1 MSATPGRGRWRYP
14 ACAAV
19 LGGLLLGGGQAPV
32 PAPAP
37 APTPA
42 PAATVRHLAPGEAAG
57 VLGAQVV
64 SAKGE
69 QLGRIIDVLVD
80 QRGHPRA
87 AVIDF
92 GGYMGIGNRKIA
104 VDWKS
109 LHFAAGKP
117 NSPVMLD
124 LTADQIKAT
133 PDYKEGA
140 SNPAA
145 VAAPKPAATSPP
157 APPPSPAAPSP
168 AAPPPATPPAQP

>member
-1 MSATPGRGRWRYP
+1 MSATRGRWRYP
-14 ACAAV
+14 AGAAV

-32 PAPAP
+32 PAPAS

-42 PAATVRHLAPGEAAG
+42 
-57 VLGAQVV
+57 QVV
-64 SAKGE
+64 SSKGE

-117 NSPVMLD
+117 DSPVVLD

-140 SNPAA
+140 SKPAA

-157 APPPSPAAPSP
+157 APAPSPPAPSP
-168 AAPPPATPPAQP
+168 AAPPPAAPPPAAPPAQP

>member
-1 MSATPGRGRWRYP
+1 MSATRGRWRYP
-14 ACAAV
+14 ARAAV

-32 PAPAP
+32 PAP
-37 APTPA
+37 TPA
-42 PAATVRHLAPGEAAG
+42 PAVTVRHLAPGEAAG

-117 NSPVMLD
+117 DSPVVLD

-140 SNPAA
+140 SKPAA

-157 APPPSPAAPSP
+157 APSP
-168 AAPPPATPPAQP
+168 AAPPPAAPPPAAPPAQP

>member
-1 MSATPGRGRWRYP
+1 MSATRGRWRYP
-14 ACAAV
+14 ARAAV

-32 PAPAP
+32 PAP
-37 APTPA
+37 TPA
-42 PAATVRHLAPGEAAG
+42 PAVTVRHLAPGEAAG

-117 NSPVMLD
+117 DSPVVLD

-140 SNPAA
+140 SKPAA

-157 APPPSPAAPSP
+157 APSP
-168 AAPPPATPPAQP
+168 AAPPPAAPPPAAPPPAAPPAQP